1 VPNTNLTDAQKQQ
14 VAAWIDEGLKLAE
27 IQKRIESD
35 FGLRLTYMEARF
47 LLDDLKV
54 MPRDPA
60 PAPAP
65 PSKLTAPAAV
75 PQSAP
80 TAPSPEPADLARDE
94 LPADQAPAPGAG
106 SVRVGVDHIA
116 RPGAVVSGTVTF
128 SDGQSGTW
136 YLDEMGRLGL
146 GMKTKG
152 YRPAAADV
160 EDFQMKLQQELA
172 RQGY

>member
-1 VPNTNLTDAQKQQ
+1 MANTNLTDEQKQQ
-14 VAAWIDEGLKLAE
+14 VAGWIADGLKLSE

-35 FGLRLTYMEARF
+35 FGLRLTYMEVRF

-60 PAPAP
+60 PAPP
-65 PSKLTAPAAV
+65 PKETEPTAGQPAGKSPPLTPAGSPKAEPAAG
-75 PQSAP
+75 Q
-80 TAPSPEPADLARDE
+80 EP
-94 LPADQAPAPGAG
+94 LPGSGA
-106 SVRVGVDHIA
+106 VKVGVDQIA
-116 RPGAVVSGTVTF
+116 RPGAVVSGSVTF

-146 GMKTKG
+146 GMKQKG
-152 YRPAAADV
+152 YRPPAADV
-160 EDFQMKLQQELA
+160 EEFQMKLQQELA